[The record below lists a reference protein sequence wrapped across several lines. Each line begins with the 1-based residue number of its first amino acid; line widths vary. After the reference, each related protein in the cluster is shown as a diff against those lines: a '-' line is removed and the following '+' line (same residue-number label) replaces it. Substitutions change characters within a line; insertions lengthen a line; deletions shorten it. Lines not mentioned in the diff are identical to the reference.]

1 MHATNKFKGRTVMI
15 TGAGKN
21 IGKEIAMSFAA
32 EGANII
38 VCDFNK
44 ENAEQTAKEIEKMGC
59 GAMTAVCDVR
69 DREAIFSYVEQ
80 AVERFGRID
89 VLVNNAGGSAGLLGK
104 LTRFVDA
111 EPETLDFVL
120 DVNIKGTMNCTQAVL
135 RSMIANKYGKV
146 INMSSIAAICGLY
159 DRVDYA
165 AAKAAQIGMVK
176 ALAMEVGEY
185 NICVNCV
192 SPGAIQRDGATWE
205 HMTYLGEN
213 GHAGTPKDISDTVLF
228 LASQDYI
235 TGQNIVV
242 DGGRTLGPGHR

>member
-1 MHATNKFKGRTVMI
+1 MNAIKKFEGCTVMV

-21 IGKEIAMSFAA
+21 IGKEIALSFAA

-44 ENAEQTAKEIEKMGC
+44 ENAEQTAKEIEEMGC
-59 GAMTAVCDVR
+59 GVMTAVCDVR
-69 DREAIFSYVEQ
+69 DRQSIFSYVEQ
-80 AVERFGRID
+80 AVERFGKID
-89 VLVNNAGGSAGLLGK
+89 VLVNNAGGSAGLLKK

-135 RSMIANKYGKV
+135 KSMIANKCGKI
-146 INMSSIAAICGLY
+146 INMSSIAAICGMY

-165 AAKAAQIGMVK
+165 AAKAAQIGMAR

-192 SPGAIQRDGATWE
+192 SPGAIQRDGYTLE

-213 GHAGTPKDISDTVLF
+213 GHGGTPKDISETVLF